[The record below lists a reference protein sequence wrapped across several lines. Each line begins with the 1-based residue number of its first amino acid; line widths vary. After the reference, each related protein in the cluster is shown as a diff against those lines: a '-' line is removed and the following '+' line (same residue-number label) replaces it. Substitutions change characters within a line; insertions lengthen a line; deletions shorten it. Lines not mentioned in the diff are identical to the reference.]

1 MLPPFPHYL
10 VSVTL
15 FDFCLAFPYL
25 FNGNFIASLPTPVGP
40 LYLPNCKLFIP
51 SVQRFPLPKQLNTMC
66 SLLSCPLHSQ
76 QPVSCLMPTLLA
88 VAQCNMWNNDFT
100 FLLDSELQYTRV
112 LLQMFSVESLRD
124 ENLTWGLFHYS
135 LPRLFADAEVSLIGL
150 LRD

>member
-51 SVQRFPLPKQLNTMC
+51 SVQRFPLPKQLNYHVFLVVM
-66 SLLSCPLHSQ
+66 SSPLTAAS
-76 QPVSCLMPTLLA
+76 
-88 VAQCNMWNNDFT
+88 
-100 FLLDSELQYTRV
+100 FLPDADSAGCGTVQH
-112 LLQMFSVESLRD
+112 VEQ
-124 ENLTWGLFHYS
+124 
-135 LPRLFADAEVSLIGL
+135 
-150 LRD
+150 